1 MNFSIT
7 MRPISSCNLWNLRNL
22 RIVALFLTACGT
34 PKPVQSPGPAEPPAR
49 PSQAARPDTAG
60 RLKRY
65 SEIITSR
72 AKTDSGLFHVHLV
85 GDRLYYEIPDTMLGR
100 EMLLMTSIAG
110 APAGLSGFLT
120 AGSVIAEQVLRWE
133 RRGDR
138 IVLRKLAYDNVASD
152 SLPVSRSV
160 RSNNFEPIL
169 QVFDIK
175 AENGDSSTVVI
186 DVTEFF
192 KDDVPAIS
200 GLTNAQRT
208 AFRVRRLD
216 PRRSLIDYARSYPLN
231 VEVRHTQSF
240 DAAEPPSDAE
250 TATISLQLH
259 QSMVL
264 LPRVPMRVRF
274 ADHRVGWFTIGQVN
288 FGLAEQ
294 KAATRTFIQRWRLEP
309 KDPAAY
315 ARGELV
321 EPVKPI
327 VYYLDPATPTEYR
340 RYVKQGI
347 EDWQGPFEAAGF
359 RNAILAKDPPSE
371 AEDPEWSP
379 EDVRYS
385 TVRWTANLTRTAMGP
400 SVSDPRSGEII
411 DSDIIWYHNHLRSY
425 RNRLLLETAA
435 ANPAARTLRLP
446 DSLMGEAVRAVIAHE
461 IGHALGLPHNMIASS
476 SYPVDSLRSGPFT
489 QRMGLTPTIMDYARQ
504 NYIAQ
509 PGDSGIRFIR
519 TMGPYDRYAINWGYR
534 VIPVATPEEEKAT
547 LDRWIAEHAGDP
559 MYRYGVQRAGLLVD
573 PRNQQ
578 EDLGDD
584 PVRAS
589 SYGIANLKRVLPNL
603 VAWTSTP
610 GKGYEDLNELYG
622 ELLAMWNTYTGH
634 VLTVVGG
641 VEETLKATDEA
652 GPVFVPVAPERQ
664 RAALQFL
671 IAEVFRTPAWLQEGD
686 VLRRIEHAGAVDR
699 LRSMQVNRLNQLLD
713 VGRMQRLIEQEVV
726 DGGSYRLIE
735 FANELKAGIWSELE
749 ARGTI
754 DPYRRNLQ
762 RAYVERLETLLKEEP
777 TITPPNPSVWR
788 TPVDV
793 SQSDIR
799 PMARAQLVELRRAM
813 NRRLGG
819 VADPATRIH
828 LQDLVARIDL
838 ILNP

>member
-1 MNFSIT
+1 M
-7 MRPISSCNLWNLRNL
+7 SSQNLRHLRNL
-22 RIVALFLTACGT
+22 RIAVLFLAACGG
-34 PKPVQSPGPAEPPAR
+34 PKPAQNPAPAEGAVRPA
-49 PSQAARPDTAG
+49 PARPDTTG
-60 RLKRY
+60 RIRRY
-65 SEIITSR
+65 SEVITAR
-72 AKTDSGLFHVHLV
+72 AKTDSGLFHVHMV
-85 GDRLYYEIPDTMLGR
+85 GDRLYYEIPDSMLGR

-120 AGSVIAEQVLRWE
+120 AGSVITEQVLRWE

-175 AENGDSSTVVI
+175 AENPDSSTVVI
-186 DVTEFF
+186 EVTDFF
-192 KDDVPAIS
+192 KEDVPAIS
-200 GLTNAQRT
+200 GLTNTQRT
-208 AFRVRRLD
+208 TFRVRRLD

-264 LPRVPMRVRF
+264 LPRVPMRVRY
-274 ADHRVGWFTIGQVN
+274 ADHRVGFFTIDQIN
-288 FGLAEQ
+288 FGLDAQ
-294 KAATRTFIQRWRLEP
+294 KAATRSFIQRWRLEP
-309 KDPAAY
+309 KDTAAY

-340 RYVKQGI
+340 QYVKQGI
-347 EDWQGPFEAAGF
+347 QDWQWAFEAAGF
-359 RNAILAKDPPSE
+359 KNAILARDPPSE

-379 EDVRYS
+379 EDVRFS
-385 TVRWTANLTRTAMGP
+385 TVRWTANLTRNAMGP
-400 SVSDPRSGEII
+400 SVADPRSGEII

-435 ANPAARTLRLP
+435 ANPAARTLQMP
-446 DSLMGEAVRAVIAHE
+446 DSLLGEAIRAVIAHE
-461 IGHALGLPHNMIASS
+461 VGHALGLPHNMIASS
-476 SYPVDSLRSGPFT
+476 AYPVDSLRSGSFT
-489 QRMGLTPTIMDYARQ
+489 RRMGLTPTIMDYARQ

-519 TMGPYDRYAINWGYR
+519 TMGPYDRYVINWGYR
-534 VIPVATPEEEKAT
+534 VIPGVTPEGEKPT
-547 LDRWIAEHAGDP
+547 LDGWVREHSGDP
-559 MYRYGVQRAGLLVD
+559 MYRFGQQRGGLLVD
-573 PRNQQ
+573 PRNQT

-589 SYGIANLKRVLPNL
+589 SYAIANLKRVLPNL
-603 VAWTSTP
+603 VTWTATR
-610 GKGYEDLNELYG
+610 GEGYEDLNELYG
-622 ELLAMWNTYTGH
+622 ELLGMWNTYTGH

-641 VEETLKATDEA
+641 VEETLKATDDS
-652 GPVFVPVAPERQ
+652 GVVFVPVSRVRQ

-671 IAEVFRTPAWLQEGD
+671 IAEVFRSPVWLQEPA

-699 LRSMQVNRLNQLLD
+699 LRAMQVNRLNQLLD
-713 VGRMQRLIEQEVV
+713 PGRMQRLIEQGVV
-726 DGGSYRLIE
+726 DGTSYRMID
-735 FANELKAGIWSELE
+735 FANELKVGIWAELE
-749 ARGTI
+749 GRGTI

-762 RAYVERLETLLKEEP
+762 RAYIERLQYLLEEDP
-777 TITPPNPSVWR
+777 PAPAPNPSAWR

-799 PMARAQLVELRRAM
+799 PMARSQLVELRSAVS
-813 NRRLGG
+813 RRLARAG
-819 VADPATRIH
+819 DEATRAH
-828 LQDLVARIDL
+828 LQDLVARIEQ
-838 ILNP
+838 ILDPRR

>member
-1 MNFSIT
+1 MQ
-7 MRPISSCNLWNLRNL
+7 MRIRVIGVICGCFFLSACNRTRPAQNPPPVEGSTARASSSR
-22 RIVALFLTACGT
+22 A
-34 PKPVQSPGPAEPPAR
+34 
-49 PSQAARPDTAG
+49 DTTG
-60 RLKRY
+60 RLRRY
-65 SEIITSR
+65 SEVITAR

-85 GDRLYYEIPDTMLGR
+85 GDRLYYEIPDSMLGR
-100 EMLLMTSIAG
+100 EMLLMTSISG

-160 RSNNFEPIL
+160 RNNNFEPIL

-175 AENGDSSTVVI
+175 AENGDTSTVVI
-186 DVTEFF
+186 EVTEFF
-192 KDDVPAIS
+192 KEDVPAIS
-200 GLTNAQRT
+200 GLTNTQRT
-208 AFRVRRLD
+208 TFRVRRLD
-216 PRRSLIDYARSYPLN
+216 PRRSLIDYARSYPMN

-264 LPRVPMRVRF
+264 LPPVPMRVRY
-274 ADHRVGWFTIGQVN
+274 ADHRVGFFDIDQVN
-288 FGLAEQ
+288 FGLNEQ
-294 KAATRTFIQRWRLEP
+294 KAATSSFITRWRLEP

-340 RYVKQGI
+340 RYVRQGI
-347 EDWQGPFEAAGF
+347 EDWQWAFEAAGF
-359 RNAILAKDPPSE
+359 RNAILARDPPSE

-385 TVRWTANLTRTAMGP
+385 TVRWTANLTRNAIGP
-400 SVSDPRSGEII
+400 SVTDPRSGEII
-411 DSDIIWYHNHLRSY
+411 DSDIIWFHNHLRSY
-425 RNRLLLETAA
+425 RNRILLETGA
-435 ANPAARTLRLP
+435 ANPQARSLRLP

-476 SYPVDSLRSGPFT
+476 SYPVDSLRSGGFT

-519 TMGPYDRYAINWGYR
+519 TMGPYDRYVINWGYR
-534 VIPVATPEEEKAT
+534 VIPGATPEAEKPT
-547 LDRWIAEHAGDP
+547 LDRWIEEHAGDP
-559 MYRYGVQRAGLLVD
+559 MYRFGVQRSGLLVD

-584 PVRAS
+584 PIRAS
-589 SYGIANLKRVLPNL
+589 GYGIANLKRVLPNL
-603 VAWTSTP
+603 VSWTSTE
-610 GKGYEDLNELYG
+610 GEGYADLAELYG

-634 VLTVVGG
+634 VLTVIGG
-641 VEETLKATDEA
+641 VEETLKATDDSGA
-652 GPVFVPVAPERQ
+652 VFVPVSRERQ
-664 RAALQFL
+664 RAALGFL
-671 IAEVFRTPAWLQEGD
+671 IREVLETPAWLQEPS

-713 VGRMQRLIEQEVV
+713 AGRMQRLIEQEVV
-726 DGGSYRLIE
+726 DGGSYRLVD
-735 FANELKAGIWSELE
+735 FAREVKAGVWRELE
-749 ARGTI
+749 GSGTI

-762 RAYVERLETLLKEEP
+762 RAYIERLQFLLEEDP
-777 TITPPNPSVWR
+777 PAAVPNPSVWR
-788 TPVDV
+788 TLVDV

-799 PMARAQLVELRRAM
+799 PLARAQLVELRSAI
-813 NRRLGG
+813 NRRLARG
-819 VADPATRIH
+819 ADQTTRVH
-828 LQDLVARIDL
+828 LQDLVARIEL
-838 ILNP
+838 ILNPRG